1 MSATI
6 LQKKQ
11 IGSGIY
17 TIPDISRILGYPQPK
32 VRRYVKDYWDNSLGK
47 KLFNETYTW
56 KNEKIKAVNFYVL
69 VELYTCFL
77 LKEKGASTFA
87 IMKARESMVKELN
100 IPYPFASHK
109 VLLAGRKILYQ
120 LEDLFISAD
129 ATKQINLSEI
139 IKNFALNLDFDKNN
153 LAMKYW
159 PKGKNNSI
167 VVDPQHQ
174 FGQPVI
180 NGTNINAEGI
190 FSMYESSEPVEVIAI
205 LYDLTEK
212 QVWDAV
218 NFYKSYAA

>member
-1 MSATI
+1 MPATI

-129 ATKQINLSEI
+129 GTKQINLSEI

>member
-129 ATKQINLSEI
+129 GTKQINLSEI